1 MKLNQKQKDK
11 IIELFYSGR
20 TQKSLSEEFGVCP
33 QTIRKILSSNGIE
46 KSRCIQI
53 TMDRELQQ
61 LLIGSLLG
69 DGSFVSSGGRSVNY
83 YLSIAHKSGQ
93 RKYLEYKLS
102 ILSKH
107 GLASKIIERTY
118 KDKRFKKGEYTE
130 CRIKTR
136 LHPIFTEIRNK
147 YYDDTGHKR
156 VRYEFIKDIDP
167 LGLAIWYMDDGY
179 VTKNSCI
186 FSSCSF
192 TIEEQEIL
200 SKVLLEKFNLHFTVG
215 KNDNSMYLHAS
226 DFPRFVKIIEP
237 YVLEDLQY
245 KLMPYSKRVLYKSD
259 ELLEGCDA
267 NQQPS

>member
-1 MKLNQKQKDK
+1 M
-11 IIELFYSGR
+11 
-20 TQKSLSEEFGVCP
+20 
-33 QTIRKILSSNGIE
+33 
-46 KSRCIQI
+46 
-53 TMDRELQQ
+53 
-61 LLIGSLLG
+61 G
-69 DGSFVSSGGRSVNY
+69 DGSFVSPGGKSVNY
-83 YLSIAHKSGQ
+83 YLSIAHKKGQ

-107 GLASKIIERTY
+107 GLASKISERTY
-118 KDKRFKKGEYTE
+118 VDKRFKKGEYTE
-130 CRIKTR
+130 CRVKTR

-147 YYDDTGHKR
+147 YYDETGHKR
-156 VRYEFIKDIDP
+156 VKYEFVKGIDP

-200 SKVLLEKFNLHFTVG
+200 SKILLEKFDLHFTIDR
-215 KNDNSMYLHAS
+215 NDNSMYLHAA
-226 DFPRFVKIIEP
+226 DFPRFVKIIDP
-237 YVLEDLQY
+237 YILEDLQY
-245 KLMPYSKRVLYKSD
+245 KLIPYSKRVLDKSD